1 MTAAAVAP
9 PAADVASAAA
19 ASSGKS
25 AASGAPIPGPSSAA
39 ADKAKHDA
47 KYDKKKSKGR
57 DKDKED
63 DDKWSKLTPL
73 ERCEKRL
80 RAAKRATRS
89 ELSVSGG
96 EWTKHGYADDPDV
109 LSVANLGDDVPRI
122 SAREVSVAEFR
133 ERFEKPRLPC
143 VITDAMEGWAANEA
157 WTIDNLKARF
167 GDHRFKV
174 GSDDDGYAVRLKFD
188 HIHHYLTDPAHAR
201 DDSPLYIFDGSFGDK
216 DGSKPLLDDYAVPAY
231 FKEDLFGIAGEKR
244 RPPYRWVVIGPPR
257 SGSSVHVDPLATSAW
272 NALISGRKR
281 WCLFPPTRGLTKAKL
296 KPKGVGLDG
305 ESVTWFQ
312 KMYPRARSHAWSG
325 PRPMDC
331 VQHPGEIMYV
341 PDGWWHAVLNLD
353 HTVAVTQNVVGSSR
367 FDKVWRMTRRGRPK
381 MSAQWLAKLREKRPD
396 LASIADAQ
404 PRRGESSAD
413 EVTSSSSSSSSSEES
428 SDTEDAYDYARDDAA
443 EAKPAVTDETL
454 REMAEERRRRAERK
468 GYAAKREVADKGEE
482 KLAEE
487 KGEEKMAEEKGEE
500 EGDKSPKSPKSPKSA
515 KKASKKAS
523 KEPKSPSG
531 SKSSKK
537 RSRDV
542 DMAG

>member
-1 MTAAAVAP
+1 MAILAETVAP
-9 PAADVASAAA
+9 YSSTDSQTHDRRGRRASRGGCRSAAA

-109 LSVANLGDDVPRI
+109 LSVANLGDDVLRI

-133 ERFEKPRLPC
+133 ERFEKPRPPC

-188 HIHHYLTDPAHAR
+188 HIHHYLTDPRAR
-201 DDSPLYIFDGSFGDK
+201 ARRFPVHLRREFRRQGRQQTPPRRLRPS
-216 DGSKPLLDDYAVPAY
+216 PAY
-231 FKEDLFGIAGEKR
+231 FKEDLFGSRARSR

-305 ESVTWFQ
+305 ESVTWFR
-312 KMYPRARSHAWSG
+312 KMYPRARSTRG
-325 PRPMDC
+325 PARARWTAC
-331 VQHPGEIMYV
+331 NTPGRSC
-341 PDGWWHAVLNLD
+341 
-353 HTVAVTQNVVGSSR
+353 TSR
-367 FDKVWRMTRRGRPK
+367 TGGGTRCSTSITRWR
-381 MSAQWLAKLREKRPD
+381 
-396 LASIADAQ
+396 
-404 PRRGESSAD
+404 
-413 EVTSSSSSSSSSEES
+413 
-428 SDTEDAYDYARDDAA
+428 
-443 EAKPAVTDETL
+443 
-454 REMAEERRRRAERK
+454 
-468 GYAAKREVADKGEE
+468 
-482 KLAEE
+482 
-487 KGEEKMAEEKGEE
+487 
-500 EGDKSPKSPKSPKSA
+500 
-515 KKASKKAS
+515 
-523 KEPKSPSG
+523 
-531 SKSSKK
+531 
-537 RSRDV
+537 
-542 DMAG
+542 

>member
-9 PAADVASAAA
+9 AADVASPPPPRPESRRLPERHRA
-19 ASSGKS
+19 
-25 AASGAPIPGPSSAA
+25 SSAA

-305 ESVTWFQ
+305 ESVTWFR
-312 KMYPRARSHAWSG
+312 KMYPARG
-325 PRPMDC
+325 PHVVRPARWTAC
-331 VQHPGEIMYV
+331 NTPGRSCV

-396 LASIADAQ
+396 LASVADAQ

-428 SDTEDAYDYARDDAA
+428 SDTEDAYDYARTT
-443 EAKPAVTDETL
+443 PPGET
-454 REMAEERRRRAERK
+454 
-468 GYAAKREVADKGEE
+468 G
-482 KLAEE
+482 
-487 KGEEKMAEEKGEE
+487 
-500 EGDKSPKSPKSPKSA
+500 GD
-515 KKASKKAS
+515 
-523 KEPKSPSG
+523 G
-531 SKSSKK
+531 
-537 RSRDV
+537 
-542 DMAG
+542 